1 MEEVSFKAN
10 VKEGSILEFD
20 LLRIKEGSTSV
31 QYRVDVY
38 SNLRGDEK
46 ILIFETNITMVNLDE
61 NDRKKKL
68 PGK

>member
-1 MEEVSFKAN
+1 MYTV
-10 VKEGSILEFD
+10 I
-20 LLRIKEGSTSV
+20 
-31 QYRVDVY
+31 
-38 SNLRGDEK
+38 LRGDEK